1 MPCARWYCPGGRS
14 CRRWSPAA
22 ALGHRMRHR
31 TPHSRLGRASD
42 TRNWACC
49 PERGQRR
56 RVSGTECVIECHMPA
71 SGVHRIHATGPAVLE
86 EAANDAFDAASG
98 ADRWPIP
105 VSSAP
110 SDPPYPQMGHQMRQT
125 ALVATRIRRGAT
137 DCVYLMHRSG
147 AGKAIDHGT
156 LCIRCIYGR
165 QEARLRVA
173 ACSGRN
179 DGAEPGRRHP
189 RHCVRLK
196 ESARNRSFRGVER
209 PLLRLEQVPRVT
221 SPRGVHRRARA
232 ATQARRR
239 SRARPLP
246 TPRTRRAESAS
257 QAPRSRSGC

>member
-1 MPCARWYCPGGRS
+1 MVLPRREVLPALEPGGGSRA
-14 CRRWSPAA
+14 PNAA
-22 ALGHRMRHR
+22 SEATFTPRACIAYTQLG
-31 TPHSRLGRASD
+31 LL
-42 TRNWACC
+42 
-49 PERGQRR
+49 
-56 RVSGTECVIECHMPA
+56 
-71 SGVHRIHATGPAVLE
+71 VLE
-86 EAANDAFDAASG
+86 EAANDASDAASG

-110 SDPPYPQMGHQMRQT
+110 SDPPYPQMEHQMRQT

-147 AGKAIDHGT
+147 AGKAIDQRNA
-156 LCIRCIYGR
+156 CIRCIYGR

-189 RHCVRLK
+189 RHCVRRK
-196 ESARNRSFRGVER
+196 EWASNRPFRGVQR
-209 PLLRLEQVPRVT
+209 PLLRFEQVPRVT
-221 SPRGVHRRARA
+221 SPRGFHRRARA
-232 ATQARRR
+232 ATQASRR

-246 TPRTRRAESAS
+246 TPRTRRAEAAS